1 MNTIIFG
8 YIGSS
13 LLILSL
19 FPQVIKTY
27 QTKDVESLSI
37 GFIIMQ
43 ILTCS
48 FILTYTIFNKDYPI
62 MIANIC
68 LLIQF
73 FVLLVMIYKYSK
85 KNKESI
91 NNNINNIN
99 NINKETQNILRVSQ
113 V

>member
-27 QTKDVESLSI
+27 QTKDVESLST
-37 GFIIMQ
+37 GFIVMQ
-43 ILTCS
+43 ILTCG

-85 KNKESI
+85 NNKKSI
-91 NNNINNIN
+91 NDNNIN
-99 NINKETQNILRVSQ
+99 NINKDTKNVLRVSE